1 MAIECALLTG
11 TGQAHP
17 LALQTPLRYTAG
29 VYDSD
34 MYIHS
39 WSMDFQIWGDL
50 IALNANDMTSR
61 DDNRMIVW
69 NWKTSSLLWVG
80 ILS

>member
-1 MAIECALLTG
+1 MIIECALLTG

-17 LALQTPLRYTAG
+17 LALQTPLRYTAA

-34 MYIHS
+34 VPIHL
-39 WSMDFQIWGDL
+39 WFMDFQIWGDL
-50 IALNANDMTSR
+50 IVLNANDVNFGSG
-61 DDNRMIVW
+61 NRMIVW